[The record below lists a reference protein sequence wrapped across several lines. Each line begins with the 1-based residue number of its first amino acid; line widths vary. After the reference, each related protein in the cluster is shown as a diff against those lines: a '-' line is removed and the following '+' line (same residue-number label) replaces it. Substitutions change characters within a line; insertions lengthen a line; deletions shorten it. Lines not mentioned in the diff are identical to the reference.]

1 MGHCLGNL
9 ADGLAAGQL
18 PTGDSSMVLG
28 VGAGG
33 IQGTLL
39 NNNARTNRITNQAT
53 ERLSTGLRI
62 NHGRDDPAGLIGAE
76 QLRGDLIQISA
87 ESKVINSQ
95 RRQNHIQQSGRQ
107 TASDVLQEV
116 RGLFVQASAGTSS
129 AEERAA
135 IQLQVDSSL
144 NALDSLGST
153 TGFALPES
161 LDSLRSGESAY
172 AVDGDTTA
180 AVKALDDQ
188 LAKINLASAAAGAYE
203 KYTLDVD
210 QRLAEAKAVATASS
224 LSQLEDANYA
234 QESSNLVKGQI
245 LTEASIKTMAL
256 SQQLKSDQ
264 ISALFN
270 NL

>member
-1 MGHCLGNL
+1 M
-9 ADGLAAGQL
+9 
-18 PTGDSSMVLG
+18 
-28 VGAGG
+28 
-33 IQGTLL
+33 
-39 NNNARTNRITNQAT
+39 
-53 ERLSTGLRI
+53 
-62 NHGRDDPAGLIGAE
+62 
-76 QLRGDLIQISA
+76 
-87 ESKVINSQ
+87 
-95 RRQNHIQQSGRQ
+95 
-107 TASDVLQEV
+107 
-116 RGLFVQASAGTSS
+116 
-129 AEERAA
+129 
-135 IQLQVDSSL
+135 
-144 NALDSLGST
+144 
-153 TGFALPES
+153 
-161 LDSLRSGESAY
+161 
-172 AVDGDTTA
+172 
-180 AVKALDDQ
+180 KALDDQ

>member
-1 MGHCLGNL
+1 
-9 ADGLAAGQL
+9 
-18 PTGDSSMVLG
+18 MVLG

-76 QLRGDLIQISA
+76 QLRGDLIQLSA

-161 LDSLRSGESAY
+161 LDSLRTGGLAN
-172 AVDGDTTA
+172 AVDGDTHRTTQPMHSLLCQHLMA
-180 AVKALDDQ
+180 AL
-188 LAKINLASAAAGAYE
+188 
-203 KYTLDVD
+203 
-210 QRLAEAKAVATASS
+210 
-224 LSQLEDANYA
+224 LS
-234 QESSNLVKGQI
+234 
-245 LTEASIKTMAL
+245 T
-256 SQQLKSDQ
+256 
-264 ISALFN
+264 
-270 NL
+270 